1 MRIGLSRVVPEL
13 KMFYRRPEQL
23 ALTFSMP
30 AVICLLLGSIF
41 SAKLPGTETSTGA
54 VIAASM
60 LAYGILSTSF
70 INLGISIAA
79 DRETGALRRLRGTP
93 ATASSYFIGKIM
105 LVAIASLA
113 EAIILLLV
121 GVLVF
126 RLHLPT
132 DVFGWFTLTWVF
144 ILGIISCSLLG
155 IFVSNLAGNAV
166 SAAVI
171 TNGPAV
177 GLQFLSGTYV
187 PLMVL
192 PTWMLIVG
200 SIFPVKWMAQGFRS
214 VLLPPQ
220 MVVFEPA
227 GSWEHWRTFLVLAAW
242 SIGGLT
248 GLPLRVPMVGQ
259 ELMSMPSLLSIT
271 SHFFLQIAVI
281 LLTYRLLWPL
291 FRRLAQ
297 VQVVAIMV
305 AGFLLGPSVLG
316 WIWPAG
322 QHWLF
327 PTKLTIGAETFTHP
341 NLTAIYVVGQLGLV
355 LYMFLVGASFK
366 LDILGAHVR
375 QAGVTSA
382 AGIGVPL
389 VLGGVVGWWMVGL
402 GGYFT
407 DKVVH
412 WQGGLFVAAAVAIT
426 AFPMLAWIVY
436 DSGLLNTRLGTMALS
451 CAAVDDACSW
461 VLLATVVATAKG
473 SLFGAFL
480 AIGGGLAYLLF
491 MVYVGRPL
499 LGEIGDVDAAPRRCR
514 THGRLT
520 DRAYEHRSPRRA
532 DRELVHRSGRNLFR
546 VRRFRGRRRHATR
559 CAARGDP
566 RAVRTAGRLS
576 AVARVLH
583 LFGAEHSAHPDI
595 RRIHSAHGGH
605 RARRILRREVRC
617 HRTGSALAGHELVR
631 GRFDG
636 STRQRS
642 RPDGTHL
649 AQHRI
654 RGGTHLGEALHHI
667 GAHDDHHHV
676 RRHTAAATV
685 RTPPEEV
692 GIEVRPC
699 RGGTSRRSVSSS
711 VRIWFVVAI
720 AHARGGVGGRTN
732 VPTRQRC

>member
-1 MRIGLSRVVPEL
+1 
-13 KMFYRRPEQL
+13 
-23 ALTFSMP
+23 MP
-30 AVICLLLGSIF
+30 
-41 SAKLPGTETSTGA
+41 P
-54 VIAASM
+54 
-60 LAYGILSTSF
+60 
-70 INLGISIAA
+70 
-79 DRETGALRRLRGTP
+79 
-93 ATASSYFIGKIM
+93 
-105 LVAIASLA
+105 
-113 EAIILLLV
+113 
-121 GVLVF
+121 
-126 RLHLPT
+126 
-132 DVFGWFTLTWVF
+132 
-144 ILGIISCSLLG
+144 
-155 IFVSNLAGNAV
+155 
-166 SAAVI
+166 
-171 TNGPAV
+171 
-177 GLQFLSGTYV
+177 
-187 PLMVL
+187 
-192 PTWMLIVG
+192 
-200 SIFPVKWMAQGFRS
+200 
-214 VLLPPQ
+214 
-220 MVVFEPA
+220 
-227 GSWEHWRTFLVLAAW
+227 
-242 SIGGLT
+242 
-248 GLPLRVPMVGQ
+248 
-259 ELMSMPSLLSIT
+259 LLSIT
-271 SHFFLQIAVI
+271 YHFFLQIAVI

-316 WIWPAG
+316 WIWPAA
-322 QHWLF
+322 QQWLF

-341 NLTAIYVVGQLGLV
+341 NLTVIYVVGQLGLV

-389 VLGGVVGWWMVGL
+389 VLGGVVGWWMVSL

-499 LGEIGDVDAAPRRCR
+499 LG
-514 THGRLT
+514 RLET
-520 DRAYEHRSPRRA
+520 WTPPRA
-532 DRELVHRSGRNLFR
+532 DVERTGGLPIAHTSIVLLVVLTASWFTDVVGIYSVFGAFVAGAVMPRGALLEAIRERFEPLVGI
-546 VRRFRGRRRHATR
+546 
-559 CAARGDP
+559 P
-566 RAVRTAGRLS
+566 AVT
-576 AVARVLH
+576 RVLH
-583 LFGAEHSAHPDI
+583 LFGAEHSAHPDT
-595 RRIHSAHGGH
+595 RPVHSPHGGH

-676 RRHTAAATV
+676 RRHTAAAAV
-685 RTPPEEV
+685 RTPPGEV

-699 RGGTSRRSVSSS
+699 RGGASRRSVSSS
-711 VRIWFVVAI
+711 VRIRFVVAI
-720 AHARGGVGGRTN
+720 AFAIVVRS
-732 VPTRQRC
+732 